1 MYGIL
6 REKNVGLSGAVVDF
20 AGELIRLPSPTL
32 QEEQAARLVE
42 LTMVQAGYDRVVRD
56 PSGNVVGV
64 MLGREGTPSLLLMS
78 HMDTVATSPDAKW
91 SDSPTSGLVRDGRL
105 FGLGAADCKAG
116 LAAQI
121 FAGCLLKRS
130 LFPLRGNLI
139 VAATVAEANGCSV
152 GARRL
157 VEKTLKEMELRP
169 DYAILGEP
177 TGLGLYYGH
186 DGWVELDVRMEGAN
200 PFQVGD
206 AAKAVYDD
214 IARGAQDAGSQVEE
228 MSLRRPRFENVRGM
242 RRATMQLSRRL
253 SASEQTHEVIRQV
266 EHEAQ
271 LVARS
276 MGAVAVEV
284 AVRQEQQQLYT
295 GQTTVV
301 RRVTHAW
308 ATDPFNPLMERS
320 RQALAAA
327 GCRVRPGK
335 WELGRLGMGTA
346 GSMLVNEFHIPT
358 IGYGP
363 GEEVQAHAA
372 NESVAV
378 SQVVEAVYGTAAIAH
393 SLVGI
398 PVFGWSSDEI

>member
-6 REKNVGLSGAVVDF
+6 RDKSEGLSAAVVEF
-20 AGELIRLPSPTL
+20 AGKLIALPSPSL
-32 QEEQAARLVE
+32 KEEKAARLVE
-42 LTMVQAGYDRVVRD
+42 TMMVHAGYDRVHRD
-56 PSGNVVGV
+56 PVGNVVGV
-64 MLGREGTPSLLLMS
+64 MRGREGSPGLLLMS
-78 HMDTVATSPDAKW
+78 HMDTMTATGGKPWAE
-91 SDSPTSGLVRDGRL
+91 SPTSGTVHDGRL
-105 FGLGAADCKAG
+105 WGLGAADCKAG

-130 LFPLRGNLI
+130 LLPLRGNLV
-139 VAATVAEANGCSV
+139 VAATVAEENGCSI

-157 VEKTLKEMELRP
+157 VEKTLKELEVRP
-169 DYAILGEP
+169 DYVILGEP
-177 TGLGLYYGH
+177 TDLGLYYGH
-186 DGWVELDVRMEGAN
+186 DGWMELELTVEGAN

-214 IARGAQDAGSQVEE
+214 IAHGAPEDGESVEE
-228 MSLRRPRFENVRGM
+228 MSLQQPRFEEVGGM
-242 RRATMQLSRRL
+242 RRATMQMRRRL
-253 SASEQTHEVIRQV
+253 TSPEHAVEVIRQV
-266 EHEAQ
+266 EHGAQ
-271 LVARS
+271 LIAQS
-276 MGAVAVEV
+276 MGTVAVEV
-284 AVRQEQQQLYT
+284 AVRQERQQLYT

-301 RRVTHAW
+301 RRLTNAW

-327 GCRVRPGK
+327 GCVVRPGK
-335 WELGRLGMGTA
+335 WQLGRLGMGTA
-346 GSMLVNEFHIPT
+346 GSMLVNEFHLPT

-363 GEEVQAHAA
+363 GEEAQAHAP

-378 SQVVEAVYGTAAIAH
+378 DRVVEAMYGTAAIAH

>member
-6 REKNVGLSGAVVDF
+6 REKSEGLSAAVVEF
-20 AGELIRLPSPTL
+20 AGKLIQHPSPSL
-32 QEEQAARLVE
+32 REEQVARLVE
-42 LTMVQAGYDRVVRD
+42 TMMVHAGFDKVHRD
-56 PSGNVVGV
+56 PVGNVVGV
-64 MLGREGTPSLLLMS
+64 MRGREGVPGLMLMS
-78 HMDTVATSPDAKW
+78 HMDTVAPSVKNPWTEL
-91 SDSPTSGLVRDGRL
+91 PTSGTVSDGRL
-105 FGLGAADCKAG
+105 CGLGAADCKAG

-121 FAGCLLKRS
+121 FAACLLKRS
-130 LFPLRGNLI
+130 LLPLRGNLI
-139 VAATVAEANGCSV
+139 VAATVAEENGCSV

-157 VEKTLKEMELRP
+157 MEKTLRELEIRP
-169 DYAILGEP
+169 DYVILGEP
-177 TGLGLYYGH
+177 TDLGLYYGH
-186 DGWVELDVRMEGAN
+186 DGWMELELTVEGTN

-214 IARGAQDAGSQVEE
+214 IAHGASEDDEAVEE
-228 MSLRRPRFENVRGM
+228 MSVQRPRFQEVGGM
-242 RRATMQLSRRL
+242 RRATMQMRRRL
-253 SASEQTHEVIRQV
+253 TSPDQAGEIIRQV
-266 EHEAQ
+266 EHGAQ
-271 LVARS
+271 LVAQS
-276 MGAVAVEV
+276 MGTVAVEV

-301 RRVTHAW
+301 RRLTNAW

-327 GCRVRPGK
+327 GCVVRPGK
-335 WELGRLGMGTA
+335 WQLGRLGMGTA

-363 GEEVQAHAA
+363 GEECQAHAP

-378 SQVVEAVYGTAAIAH
+378 DRVVEAMYGTAAIAH

-398 PVFGWSSDEI
+398 PVFGWGSDEI